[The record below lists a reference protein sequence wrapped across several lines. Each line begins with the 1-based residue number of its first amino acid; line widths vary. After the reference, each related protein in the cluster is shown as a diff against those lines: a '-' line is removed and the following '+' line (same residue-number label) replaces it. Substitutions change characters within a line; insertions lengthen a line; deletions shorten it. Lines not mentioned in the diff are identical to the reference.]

1 MYGYPWCAYP
11 TVFSKKIQHTYPVFL
26 EELRSQGWCIFS
38 RNEELKNGRQHMNIM
53 KFEICFFF
61 EIHGFRNSTRQWPNR
76 TTRSGVSFYWENR
89 RYQTVD
95 ETDSQLTLNEVGKST
110 GGAST
115 FWGEEKRPCQLIQSD
130 LFIIFYLPF
139 GGHLNHLKGHL
150 TKPKRSQRIA
160 RWIFFVKREPSLK
173 LTARPWNGRK
183 MYSLLK

>member
-130 LFIIFYLPF
+130 LFIIFLSPIW
-139 GGHLNHLKGHL
+139 
-150 TKPKRSQRIA
+150 R
-160 RWIFFVKREPSLK
+160 SLK
-173 LTARPWNGRK
+173 PFKG
-183 MYSLLK
+183 SLNQTKKVTTNCQVDFFCQKGTLPKTNSSPMKW